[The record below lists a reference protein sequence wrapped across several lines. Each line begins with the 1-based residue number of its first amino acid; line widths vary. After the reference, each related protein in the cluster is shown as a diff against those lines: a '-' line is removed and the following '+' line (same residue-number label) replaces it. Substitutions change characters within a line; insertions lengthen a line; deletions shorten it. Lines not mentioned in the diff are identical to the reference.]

1 MKQEKLGSGAE
12 VLMENALQRVLFI
25 WIPLMKA
32 SCGYHFHHYK
42 EIGVAL
48 WLAVA
53 VSFKSQSLLKHLCG
67 LMGHSFLF
75 ADDFDISS
83 VTTSV
88 KGVGEIGAV
97 KVIDLQSPINSLIGR
112 QVVKQ
117 SFDLEGDS
125 GSLILL
131 TEKNGE
137 KPRPMGIIW
146 GGTLPGEGASGI
158 GLSSPFTH
166 ANFHVDG
173 VNTANVEHQ
182 FIPNLLGMS
191 PMHQDNGDYPESN
204 KAFRDAPEEVSV
216 SLQLGEREPKRQC
229 SDSTFTLEDQK

>member
-1 MKQEKLGSGAE
+1 MIRLSRNQPNFAETFVRADGA
-12 VLMENALQRVLFI
+12 FI
-25 WIPLMKA
+25 P
-32 SCGYHFHHYK
+32 
-42 EIGVAL
+42 
-48 WLAVA
+48 
-53 VSFKSQSLLKHLCG
+53 
-67 LMGHSFLF
+67 F

-97 KVIDLQSPINSLIGR
+97 KVIDLQSPINGLIGR

-131 TEKNGE
+131 TEQNENWTSGVDLRRLLNLLE
-137 KPRPMGIIW
+137 LDLITTDEEAMQEQRSALAAI
-146 GGTLPGEGASGI
+146 LPGEGASGI

-173 VNTANVEHQ
+173 VNTANVEQQ

-204 KAFRDAPEEVSV
+204 KASRDAPEGVSV